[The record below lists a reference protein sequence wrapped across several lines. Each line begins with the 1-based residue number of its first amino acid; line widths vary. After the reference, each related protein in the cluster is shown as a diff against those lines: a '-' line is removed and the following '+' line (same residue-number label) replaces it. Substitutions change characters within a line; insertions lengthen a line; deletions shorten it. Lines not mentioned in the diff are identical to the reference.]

1 MIVHYLPVFHS
12 HILFP
17 TVDSCVKTLKM
28 SYTRKSNHDQNIVLH
43 IGPHFELN
51 EVKQMKNTNNVDIN
65 CCKSSSGKVSV
76 NI

>member
-1 MIVHYLPVFHS
+1 MPL
-12 HILFP
+12 P
-17 TVDSCVKTLKM
+17 TVDSFVKTLGM
-28 SYTRKSNHDQNIVLH
+28 SNTKNSINHDLNIVLH